1 MSALLRSADGELYR
15 RALRGIRSRT
25 GVPLA
30 FAGQIRDQRLVLC
43 EFLGARTTG
52 LRDLH
57 VEPGKGVGGTVLQRV
72 RPYGV
77 SDYRAARSI
86 THDYDDP
93 VLGEGIHATVA
104 VPVATYGQVRGVL
117 YAAVRS
123 DLPLGT
129 RTVDALVGI
138 ANDVAREL
146 AVRDEV
152 DHRLKLLGT
161 TAVKPDPAGQ
171 EQLREL
177 HAELRGIV
185 ADVPPGPLHDRL
197 RRACDRINAL
207 SGPALDPVATA
218 TLSPREIDVLSQ
230 IALGCSNADAAERL
244 AVKPETVKA
253 YLRSAMSKLAV
264 HNRYQAVLAARR
276 LGFLP

>member
-1 MSALLRSADGELYR
+1 MSAVLRPADRELYR
-15 RALRGIRSRT
+15 RALRGIRERT

-30 FAGQIRDQRLVLC
+30 FAGQVRDQRLVLC

-57 VEPGKGVGGTVLQRV
+57 VEPGKGVGGTVLQRL

-86 THDYDDP
+86 THDYDDL

-104 VPVATYGQVRGVL
+104 VPVATHGRVRGVL
-117 YAAVRS
+117 YGAVRS

-138 ANDVAREL
+138 ADDVAHEL
-146 AVRDEV
+146 RVRDEV
-152 DHRLKLLGT
+152 DQRLQLLGPESL
-161 TAVKPDPAGQ
+161 AAGR

-177 HAELRGIV
+177 HAELRGI
-185 ADVPPGPLHDRL
+185 AAGLPPGPLHDRL
-197 RRACDRINAL
+197 RRACERVNAL
-207 SGPALDPVATA
+207 GGPAPRPVPPT

-230 IALGCSNADAAERL
+230 IALGCSNAEAAVRL

-264 HNRYQAVLAARR
+264 HNRYQAVLAARK
-276 LGFLP
+276 LGLLP

>member
-1 MSALLRSADGELYR
+1 MSAVLRPADGELYR
-15 RALRGIRSRT
+15 RALRGIRDRT

-30 FAGQIRDQRLVLC
+30 FAGQVRDQRLVLC

-57 VEPGKGVGGTVLQRV
+57 VEPGKGVGGTVLQRL

-86 THDYDDP
+86 THDYDDL

-104 VPVATYGQVRGVL
+104 VPIATHGQVRGVL
-117 YAAVRS
+117 YGAVRS

-129 RTVDALVGI
+129 RTVDALVAI
-138 ANDVAREL
+138 ANDVAHEL
-146 AVRDEV
+146 RVRDEV
-152 DHRLKLLGT
+152 DQRLQLLGPAAAESL
-161 TAVKPDPAGQ
+161 TAER

-177 HAELRGIV
+177 HAELRGIA

-207 SGPALDPVATA
+207 GGPAPRPAPST

-230 IALGCSNADAAERL
+230 IALGCSNAEAAVRL

-264 HNRYQAVLAARR
+264 HNRYQAVLAARK
-276 LGFLP
+276 LGLLP

>member
-1 MSALLRSADGELYR
+1 MRPADGELYR
-15 RALRGIRSRT
+15 RALRGIRHRT

-30 FAGQIRDQRLVLC
+30 FAGQLHDQRLVLS

-57 VEPGKGVGGTVLQRV
+57 VEPGKGVGGTVLERG
-72 RPYGV
+72 RPCGV

-93 VLGEGIHATVA
+93 VLGEGIHATIA
-104 VPVATYGQVRGVL
+104 VPVATHGRVRGVL

-129 RTVDALVGI
+129 RAVDALVGI
-138 ANDVAREL
+138 AGEVAREL
-146 AVRDEV
+146 LVRDEV
-152 DHRLKLLGT
+152 DQRLKLL
-161 TAVKPDPAGQ
+161 TAAAAEPGPAGR

-177 HAELRGIV
+177 HAELRGIA

-197 RRACDRINAL
+197 RRACDRISAL
-207 SGPALDPVATA
+207 GGPPPDPAPV

-230 IALGCSNADAAERL
+230 IALGCSNAEAATRL
-244 AVKPETVKA
+244 AVRPETVKA

-264 HNRYQAVLAARR
+264 HNRYRAVLAARR
-276 LGFLP
+276 LGLLP